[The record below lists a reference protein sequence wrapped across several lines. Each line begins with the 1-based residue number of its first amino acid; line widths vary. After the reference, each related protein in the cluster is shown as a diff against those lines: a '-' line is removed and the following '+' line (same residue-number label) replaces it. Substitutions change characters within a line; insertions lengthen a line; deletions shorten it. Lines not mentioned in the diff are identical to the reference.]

1 MHLGEEGVGKGR
13 EGKRKGGGSG
23 GGCERKE
30 EERAENNRR
39 EGKEGDKGGGATYDT
54 AVTCVPPQDLLNDY
68 YCECVMGWEDK
79 NCSVETNECIN
90 RPCLNGATCNVSY
103 IPESVAACVH
113 CCHATHNC
121 NRYTASTN
129 IWFTSAGS
137 VQ

>member
-1 MHLGEEGVGKGR
+1 MGEGVK
-13 EGKRKGGGSG
+13 GKRRRGQRITEEK
-23 GGCERKE
+23 ER
-30 EERAENNRR
+30 RGTR
-39 EGKEGDKGGGATYDT
+39 EGGATYDT